1 LSWEPITEGIRE
13 AVRLIATGDR
23 EVVEIASRSL
33 QVSLLATL
41 VATLV
46 GLPLGVAIGVRSFK
60 GKFLVRSLFNTLLGI
75 PTVSLGLLLYVLLSR
90 SGPLGFLNL
99 LYTPEG
105 IALGEAVLVIPIVV
119 SFTESAISSMEAQL
133 KDLLKTLGASEF
145 QTSLA
150 ILREASAGV
159 ALAIIAS
166 FNRAFAELGIAMM
179 IGANIRGLTRVLT
192 TAISLETAKGELG
205 LSFALSFI
213 LVGIVLALNVVM
225 GLFQKEGRDRE

>member
-119 SFTESAISSMEAQL
+119 SFTESAISSREAQL

-213 LVGIVLALNVVM
+213 LLGIVLALNVVM
-225 GLFQKEGRDRE
+225 GLFQREGRGRE

>member
-1 LSWEPITEGIRE
+1 MSWEPITEGIRE

-119 SFTESAISSMEAQL
+119 SFTESAISSREAQL

-225 GLFQKEGRDRE
+225 GLFQREGRGRE

>member
-1 LSWEPITEGIRE
+1 
-13 AVRLIATGDR
+13 
-23 EVVEIASRSL
+23 
-33 QVSLLATL
+33 
-41 VATLV
+41 
-46 GLPLGVAIGVRSFK
+46 
-60 GKFLVRSLFNTLLGI
+60 LVRSLFNTLLGI

-99 LYTPEG
+99 LYTLEG

-119 SFTESAISSMEAQL
+119 SFTESAISSREAQL

-150 ILREASAGV
+150 ILREASTGV

-205 LSFALSFI
+205 VSFALSFI
-213 LVGIVLALNVVM
+213 LLGIVLALNVVM
-225 GLFQKEGRDRE
+225 GLFQREGRGRE

>member
-119 SFTESAISSMEAQL
+119 SFTESAISSREAQL